1 MTDEKNKTDKLDN
14 LAACDQLNQ
23 LSMAILVHAGNARA
37 HLVASLD
44 AIETLAFQDAQ
55 AQLADAKK
63 EVVIAHS
70 LQTDTLQM
78 EASGNQIR
86 YSTLF
91 CHAQDTLMTAQSE
104 ILIGEHMV
112 RLFQNLAEN
121 NIQKNTLESKE
132 D

>member
-1 MTDEKNKTDKLDN
+1 
-14 LAACDQLNQ
+14 
-23 LSMAILVHAGNARA
+23 MAGKIQSNTV
-37 HLVASLD
+37 
-44 AIETLAFQDAQ
+44 DAQ
-55 AQLADAKK
+55 GAITALTGLKDMSCFKTVDFGDSNVQAMLNGKQLAN
-63 EVVIAHS
+63 E
-70 LQTDTLQM
+70 LMNDTLQM

-121 NIQKNTLESKE
+121 NKQKNTLESKE
-132 D
+132 G

>member
-1 MTDEKNKTDKLDN
+1 MIIIGRKQISSAT
-14 LAACDQLNQ
+14 
-23 LSMAILVHAGNARA
+23 
-37 HLVASLD
+37 
-44 AIETLAFQDAQ
+44 
-55 AQLADAKK
+55 KK
-63 EVVIAHS
+63 
-70 LQTDTLQM
+70 TDTLQM

-121 NIQKNTLESKE
+121 NKQKNTLESKE
-132 D
+132 G

>member
-1 MTDEKNKTDKLDN
+1 
-14 LAACDQLNQ
+14 
-23 LSMAILVHAGNARA
+23 MAGKIQSNTV
-37 HLVASLD
+37 
-44 AIETLAFQDAQ
+44 DAQ
-55 AQLADAKK
+55 GAITALTGLKDMSCFKTVDFGDSNVQAMLNGKQLANELIIIGRKQISSATKK
-63 EVVIAHS
+63 
-70 LQTDTLQM
+70 TDTLQM

-121 NIQKNTLESKE
+121 NKQKNTLESKE
-132 D
+132 G

>member
-1 MTDEKNKTDKLDN
+1 MMTNKIDRTDN
-14 LAACDQLNQ
+14 LVACDQLNQ
-23 LSMAILVHAGNARA
+23 LSMTILVHAGNARA

-44 AIETLAFQDAQ
+44 ALEQLAFQDAQ
-55 AQLADAKK
+55 TQLADAKK
-63 EVVIAHS
+63 EVVIAHG

-112 RLFQNLAEN
+112 RLFKSLSQNQ
-121 NIQKNTLESKE
+121 IQKNTTESKE
-132 D
+132 G